1 MMLVNIGTNLNG
13 AHDAAGKARESA
25 CDLRHSLTNSLLDV
39 SQIGPSERR
48 WRWRRRW
55 AVWSGAKQLVTRD
68 ARAAFK
74 LVEVCTHLKLQHSPH
89 SLVHAPH
96 VTDCAAGQTR
106 RLGAKVLRPRPF
118 DWIEQCFTFPP
129 TQYRLYGGRFLQVKR
144 PNQQYQS
151 TEGTYRTQKNQTY
164 NNQTI
169 NTKHSKSP
177 SLH

>member
-1 MMLVNIGTNLNG
+1 MTPLAKLESRPATFVTPWRTPSLMSVRSVLAKDDDDGDDAERFGPQPNSSSLEMLELPSNL
-13 AHDAAGKARESA
+13 
-25 CDLRHSLTNSLLDV
+25 LRFVRISNYNTV
-39 SQIGPSERR
+39 
-48 WRWRRRW
+48 
-55 AVWSGAKQLVTRD
+55 
-68 ARAAFK
+68 
-74 LVEVCTHLKLQHSPH
+74 H

-96 VTDCAAGQTR
+96 VTDCSAGQTR

-151 TEGTYRTQKNQTY
+151 NEGTYRTQKNQKY